1 MMKLS
6 KYCNFSDKVFAN
18 KLISSKFRILD
29 DYYFEKNFQIAMIVV
44 LWENRRSKYFKY
56 KTIVLKS
63 SLFHFLTIK

>member
-6 KYCNFSDKVFAN
+6 KYCNFSDKVFAY
-18 KLISSKFRILD
+18 KLIPSKFRILD